1 MELDHKIRIVIAE
14 DHRLIREGLR
24 FILSGEENFEIVGEA
39 ANGLQAI
46 DVISDLKPDVVLLDI
61 TMPELDGIQVIPI
74 IKQKSPGT
82 KALMLTASEDEAM
95 IFKALKAGAKGYL
108 SKNTSTSSLIKAIK
122 VVHQDEL
129 WVERKLVARY
139 FHEDNTADSGKEGRQ
154 ENPKKGLTPREQDV
168 LCLLIKGSTNKE
180 IANDLF
186 ISEKTVKSHLNK
198 IFKKLNVS
206 RSLCAVCPGF
216 FSGKIPTKVQLAHLL
231 LSLMAYVDGM
241 R

>member
-1 MELDHKIRIVIAE
+1 MGADSNIRIVIAE
-14 DHRLIREGLR
+14 NHSLYREGIR
-24 FILSGEENFEIVGEA
+24 RILNEEKCLEIVGEA
-39 ANGLQAI
+39 NNGFQAI
-46 DVISDLKPDVVLLDI
+46 DVISNLKPDVAILDI
-61 TMPELDGIQVIPI
+61 NLAKLDGVQLIPI

-122 VVHQDEL
+122 VVHKDEL
-129 WVERKLVARY
+129 WVERKLVARF
-139 FHEDNTADSGKEGRQ
+139 FHEDNTADSGKEGRK
-154 ENPKKGLTPREQDV
+154 EIPKKGLTPREQDV
-168 LCLLIKGSTNKE
+168 LRLLIKGSTNKE

-206 RSLCAVCPGF
+206 RRLDAILSAIKLGF
-216 FSGKIPTKVQLAHLL
+216 A
-231 LSLMAYVDGM
+231 
-241 R
+241 